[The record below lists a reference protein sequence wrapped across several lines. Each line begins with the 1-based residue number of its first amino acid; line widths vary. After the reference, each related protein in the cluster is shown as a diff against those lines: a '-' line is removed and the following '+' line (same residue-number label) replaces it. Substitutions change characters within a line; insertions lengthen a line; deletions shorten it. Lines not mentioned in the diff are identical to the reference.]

1 MASVVYRISSRIRTR
16 ELLALC
22 QSFAL
27 PTVGPRLS
35 TRSLWGYVADF
46 VAEEAHAG
54 KASSR
59 LVLDIDIYDQSQ
71 SFQSPSSAFGSGCH
85 VPLWSRL

>member
-16 ELLALC
+16 ELLALR

-54 KASSR
+54 KAPSR
-59 LVLDIDIYDQSQ
+59 LVLDIYDQSQ
-71 SFQSPSSAFGSGCH
+71 SFQCPSSAFGSGCH